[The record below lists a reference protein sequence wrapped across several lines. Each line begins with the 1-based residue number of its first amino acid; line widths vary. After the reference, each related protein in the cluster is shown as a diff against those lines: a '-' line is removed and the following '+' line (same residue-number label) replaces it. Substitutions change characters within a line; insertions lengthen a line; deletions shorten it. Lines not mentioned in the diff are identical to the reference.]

1 MDRLIEK
8 ARNSNS
14 KVDGKEL
21 RKHLVFN
28 PFSHLLNNGRHIL
41 SAGDVIS
48 KAHLLYLFETQMMG
62 IDDDDDDDDDD
73 FHVLFKTDDYGSTGL
88 HYAAEYEIEEV
99 FKSVINYDHHH
110 HHHHHHKRLKA
121 ICKSIR
127 YEDHQSICSLLIAKD
142 RDDLLHKYMIRI
154 LKINPFETEFKD
166 VHFDWFHEALFCG
179 ATKVVFYLFHYHREM
194 LENVVFHAPNK
205 DNNKRREIFS
215 YFDLVLM
222 SPHLTMSQRQIYF
235 DEILCRVPY
244 GLKLFHHT
252 PKDIVKFC
260 SLQLVKFVTANMS
273 PIDFVRRCI
282 QDNMK

>member
-1 MDRLIEK
+1 MPKCACAPITPCAPSTPNSAPITPPCTVYPRPVHRLPHHGVNG
-8 ARNSNS
+8 AR
-14 KVDGKEL
+14 
-21 RKHLVFN
+21 RA
-28 PFSHLLNNGRHIL
+28 PF
-41 SAGDVIS
+41 
-48 KAHLLYLFETQMMG
+48 TP
-62 IDDDDDDDDDD
+62 
-73 FHVLFKTDDYGSTGL
+73 T
-88 HYAAEYEIEEV
+88 YAPFTPY
-99 FKSVINYDHHH
+99 HHH